1 MELLTDHI
9 LIDGAHNAL
18 GMRMFA
24 HEINT
29 LYKDREVT
37 ILFASMK
44 DKSYTDMIKEL
55 KKMS

>member
-1 MELLTDHI
+1 
-9 LIDGAHNAL
+9 
-18 GMRMFA
+18 MRMFA